1 MEKVLKLYKY
11 IDGVNDTPFPSEGK
25 QVVTSSFR
33 YDIKRMGGAPTIS
46 CTIMHELCLDK
57 LWSDNVYA
65 SFNGE
70 KFFIKQT
77 PSSSYDNSD
86 SRYKHEV
93 ELVSERIVLDNVYF
107 YDVVYSDASYD
118 KPVSNSSRFTFFG
131 DVREF
136 AGRLNQS
143 LKYSKLGYSVVVDSE
158 ISSEAKQV
166 SFEDQFF
173 SNVLQEI
180 YNTYNLPYYFS
191 EKVIHI
197 GYTSN
202 DITQTFKYGQDES
215 LLSINKQNAN
225 FKIVNRVTGVGSSDN
240 IPYYYPNDYE
250 SKSEV
255 EANGGTWINPQTN
268 LMPPIYRKSLGD
280 ERFYSAKNNTYID
293 PISGLYYEF
302 SNPYIE
308 GKPKEHIINFEDIK
322 PTIKEATNASG
333 DRIDMFLEFAYDLND
348 NDETDEAGN
357 YLHPYFFAK
366 LKRFDGQFGFNLFEH
381 SIDEQEM
388 TISMTSGSCA
398 SCEWI
403 IVVDEETQ
411 RNTVQVDDS
420 GNLVRDKEGN
430 VKFGSAQDRQ
440 NDTGNHEVWI
450 ALKKDVDTFGIIMP
464 NASNNYK
471 PNAGDSFVI
480 LHIDL
485 PKAYILDAEKRLED
499 SLVKY
504 MAMNNDEKFNFSI
517 SFSRI
522 YFAEHPDILEQLNE
536 NARLQIEYDNER
548 YELYVSSYSYALNSG
563 SPLPEVKVELS
574 DTLTIN
580 QNALQNAIDAVK
592 QDILSSFGGGDFLKQ
607 GLKYFLRKDVNDRSR
622 GFVASDK
629 GFEVG
634 RYKEGEL
641 GSGGIFKLDKDKNSY
656 LEVDKM
662 LVRKIAYFV
671 EIMIKKLSHVGGSI
685 ILSPAS
691 MKCSK
696 VEEHETYYRCYFEN
710 EHEGKTIYQE
720 FVVGDQAR
728 SQEFNIKEGLSQNVS
743 NQYYWRLV
751 VGVGSNYIDLS
762 KADCDS
768 GSGVPLAGDDI
779 VQLGN
784 RDNPS
789 RQRAII
795 LSSYGEGTPS
805 IIMYRGI
812 KSYSMSDAKMPLR
825 LSPDGN
831 IIEGDF
837 ISKSGKNLEEWMS
850 EVEVN
855 WDKVLE
861 QTDKEFTMWFF
872 EYDPSPEVYPE
883 SEWFTDELRALH
895 EQDLFYNT
903 AKGMAWRYTLK
914 DGVFFWELVT
924 DADTLKAL
932 EDAARAQQT
941 ADGAVQRLDSIVSDG
956 KLSAVE
962 KKEVRKEWASI
973 VDTYEWNMYSSE
985 RIGVDMDSSEVVAYS
1000 NAYNALSA
1008 YITPLLAED
1017 GDSDINP
1024 DEYRGYWT
1032 DYYTTETKLRNFL
1045 SEKAKEKADDVEQ
1058 QVNEISSDGVLS
1070 ALEKK
1075 EVLKEWMS
1083 IVEEYRSNTE
1093 TAQNF
1098 GMTTEDPALNE
1109 YVNAYNA
1116 LGSYMDGDEDGLDED
1131 KWDGVRLPSW
1141 LADLSTNQ
1149 TIVGDVYRSR
1159 WTAYYDT
1166 ERVLLSRISVIAKD
1180 KADDAQE
1187 DADKANDEL
1196 GKIASDNVLSKVE
1209 KKETLREWM
1218 EEFDAYY
1225 ANLDNAEKYSVDTA
1239 DYEGKFYALAYYL
1252 NGNEAW
1258 DGYSIPLWLRD
1269 LTVNQEITGSV
1280 FRQKWAD
1287 YYNAKVSLLDAIS
1300 TAIKAKADEAQQGV
1314 DDVND
1319 RVDDIVSDGVLS
1331 SLEKKE
1337 VLKEWDSIASSYAI
1351 NIENANKYNV
1361 SHDDYTASYVALGT
1375 YLNNGD
1381 VWDGISTPIWLNE
1394 YIGVNTIIN
1403 PSEYR
1408 QVWVDYYDSEKVL
1421 LDSIYEYIKGIAD
1434 SRIRNFVDQPIPP
1447 YDEGDRWC
1455 NATYGD
1461 LFDDDDLV
1469 CVTSKEKGEEFSIED
1484 WRPVSYGKTSI
1495 IKNMEGEI
1503 KLLADSFE
1511 LGADGKYYLSK
1522 EAGVNI
1528 TTEMASLY
1536 ATKTEYNTLAR
1547 KVSSNSSQINAT
1559 ANSLSAFT
1567 EKISF
1572 NINGDIT
1579 NISKSGLVTTSNYA
1593 SIFSQYKSQT
1603 GAVVQSEISAFVT
1616 KDADGTLSSN
1626 VKITADNVDINGIV
1640 KVSGTNTVKIGGWT
1654 VEENK
1659 LYAETGLSFVGTID
1673 DYSISIEPSG
1683 MKVSYGDDFITAEFG
1698 ANYASISDWGGLS
1711 ALNIVNH
1718 KSVGAVGYTKMCA
1731 LRVKGDPNDMGII
1744 VEGAACAF
1752 RPSSGAI
1759 TSIHGLAVNA
1769 RSNSGSI
1776 QSNDDFIKVDRN
1788 TTLPSPVTL
1797 RGKILFVKCSG
1808 SYTLTVPSCVLDDES
1823 SSGSGSFKDNHMR
1836 AFISNGT
1843 YWFEMN
1849 LTDTW

>member
-11 IDGVNDTPFPSEGK
+11 IDGVNDTPFPSEEK

-65 SFNGE
+65 WFNGE
-70 KFFIKQT
+70 RFFIKQQ
-77 PSSSYDNSD
+77 PSSSYSNTDTRFN
-86 SRYKHEV
+86 HEI

-107 YDVVYSDASYD
+107 YDVVDGSANHD
-118 KPVSNSSRFTFFG
+118 KPVSNSSKFTFFG
-131 DVREF
+131 DIREF
-136 AGRLNQS
+136 SERLNQS
-143 LKYSKLGYSVVVDSE
+143 LKYSHIGYSVVVDRG
-158 ISSEAKQV
+158 ISSDEKQI

-191 EKVIHI
+191 GKVIHI

-202 DITQTFKYGQDES
+202 VITQTFKYGQDES

-268 LMPPIYRKSLGD
+268 LMPPIYRESLGG

-348 NDETDEAGN
+348 NDKTDEAGN

-403 IVVDEETQ
+403 IGVDEETQ
-411 RNTVQVDDS
+411 KNTVQVDDS

-440 NDTGNHEVWI
+440 NDTENYEVWI

-504 MAMNNDEKFNFSI
+504 MAMNNEEKFNFSL

-522 YFAEHPDILEQLNE
+522 YFAEHPDILEQLDE
-536 NARLQIEYDNER
+536 NARIQIEYDNDV
-548 YELYVSSYSYALNSG
+548 YELYVSSYSYYMSNDNI
-563 SPLPEVKVELS
+563 LPEVKVELS

-641 GSGGIFKLDKDKNSY
+641 GTGGIFKIDKDGNSY
-656 LEVDKM
+656 LEVDNA
-662 LVRKIAYFV
+662 LFRKIAYFV

-696 VEEHETYYRCYFEN
+696 VEEYETYYRCYFEN
-710 EHEGKTIYQE
+710 EKDGKTINQE

-728 SQEFNIKEGLSQNVS
+728 SQTFNIKEGLSQNVR

-768 GSGVPLAGDDI
+768 GSGIPLAGDDI

-784 RDNPS
+784 RNNPE
-789 RQRAII
+789 RQNAII

-805 IIMYRGI
+805 FRQYKKIHT
-812 KSYSMSDAKMPLR
+812 YSMSDAELVTEF
-825 LSPDGN
+825 SPENNLITGK
-831 IIEGDF
+831 F
-837 ISKSGKNLEEWMS
+837 ISKSGKDLEETFL
-850 EVEVN
+850 EAKVD

-861 QTDKEFTMWFF
+861 QTDKEFSMWFF
-872 EYDPSPEVYPE
+872 PYAPSADVVPEVDWVTPE
-883 SEWFTDELRALH
+883 LKALH
-895 EQDLFYNT
+895 EEDLFYDKST
-903 AKGMAWRYTLK
+903 GLAWRYTFE
-914 DGVFFWELVT
+914 DGSYFWEIVT
-924 DADTLKAL
+924 DAETIKAL
-932 EDAARAQQT
+932 EKASKAQET
-941 ADGAVQRLDSIVSDG
+941 AD
-956 KLSAVE
+956 E
-962 KKEVRKEWASI
+962 K
-973 VDTYEWNMYSSE
+973 
-985 RIGVDMDSSEVVAYS
+985 
-1000 NAYNALSA
+1000 
-1008 YITPLLAED
+1008 
-1017 GDSDINP
+1017 
-1024 DEYRGYWT
+1024 
-1032 DYYTTETKLRNFL
+1032 
-1045 SEKAKEKADDVEQ
+1045 
-1058 QVNEISSDGVLS
+1058 
-1070 ALEKK
+1070 
-1075 EVLKEWMS
+1075 
-1083 IVEEYRSNTE
+1083 
-1093 TAQNF
+1093 
-1098 GMTTEDPALNE
+1098 
-1109 YVNAYNA
+1109 
-1116 LGSYMDGDEDGLDED
+1116 
-1131 KWDGVRLPSW
+1131 
-1141 LADLSTNQ
+1141 
-1149 TIVGDVYRSR
+1149 
-1159 WTAYYDT
+1159 
-1166 ERVLLSRISVIAKD
+1166 
-1180 KADDAQE
+1180 
-1187 DADKANDEL
+1187 
-1196 GKIASDNVLSKVE
+1196 
-1209 KKETLREWM
+1209 
-1218 EEFDAYY
+1218 
-1225 ANLDNAEKYSVDTA
+1225 
-1239 DYEGKFYALAYYL
+1239 
-1252 NGNEAW
+1252 
-1258 DGYSIPLWLRD
+1258 
-1269 LTVNQEITGSV
+1269 
-1280 FRQKWAD
+1280 
-1287 YYNAKVSLLDAIS
+1287 
-1300 TAIKAKADEAQQGV
+1300 
-1314 DDVND
+1314 
-1319 RVDDIVSDGVLS
+1319 
-1331 SLEKKE
+1331 
-1337 VLKEWDSIASSYAI
+1337 
-1351 NIENANKYNV
+1351 
-1361 SHDDYTASYVALGT
+1361 
-1375 YLNNGD
+1375 
-1381 VWDGISTPIWLNE
+1381 
-1394 YIGVNTIIN
+1394 
-1403 PSEYR
+1403 
-1408 QVWVDYYDSEKVL
+1408 
-1421 LDSIYEYIKGIAD
+1421 
-1434 SRIRNFVDQPIPP
+1434 IRNFGSQPNPP

-1461 LFDDDDLV
+1461 LFDNDDLV
-1469 CVTSKEKGEEFSIED
+1469 CVTSKEKGEEFNIED

-1511 LGADGKYYLSK
+1511 LGTDGKYYLSK
-1522 EAGVNI
+1522 KAGVNI

-1536 ATKTEYNTLAR
+1536 ATKTEYNTLAS

-1572 NINGDIT
+1572 NSSGDIT
-1579 NISKSGLVTTSNYA
+1579 NISKSGLVTTSNYT

-1603 GAVVQSEISAFVT
+1603 GAVVQSEIRAFVT
-1616 KDADGTLSSN
+1616 EDEVGDMISN
-1626 VKITADNVDINGIV
+1626 IEITADKIKLEGVTTINGSFSV
-1640 KVSGTNTVKIGGWT
+1640 DTDGTTHIGGFT
-1654 VEENK
+1654 VYDGK
-1659 LYAETGLSFVGTID
+1659 MTSDGDYKMTID
-1673 DYSISIEPSG
+1673 PVSNNPSISISFADHTYATMRVSNVSPYSG
-1683 MKVSYGDDFITAEFG
+1683 QLELYGA
-1698 ANYASISDWGGLS
+1698 
-1711 ALNIVNH
+1711 
-1718 KSVGAVGYTKMCA
+1718 M
-1731 LRVKGDPNDMGII
+1731 
-1744 VEGAACAF
+1744 
-1752 RPSSGAI
+1752 GAI
-1759 TSIHGLAVNA
+1759 SLLNGGFA
-1769 RSNSGSI
+1769 RFENSLGTEGITIEGDSKLGPFLTI
-1776 QSNDDFIKVDRN
+1776 RK
-1788 TTLPSPVTL
+1788 
-1797 RGKILFVKCSG
+1797 G
-1808 SYTLTVPSCVLDDES
+1808 SYYVSIGINSDNMAVIGSNCWPYYDNDTTRKSGVLSWDNS
-1823 SSGSGSFKDNHMR
+1823 RYGKFK
-1836 AFISNGT
+1836 
-1843 YWFEMN
+1843 
-1849 LTDTW
+1849 

>member
-11 IDGVNDTPFPSEGK
+11 IDGVNDTPFPSEGE

-107 YDVVYSDASYD
+107 YDVVDSDASYD

-202 DITQTFKYGQDES
+202 AITQTFKYGQDES

-403 IVVDEETQ
+403 IGVDEETQ

-440 NDTGNHEVWI
+440 NDTENHEVWI

-522 YFAEHPDILEQLNE
+522 YFAEHPDILEQLDE

-696 VEEHETYYRCYFEN
+696 VEEYETYYRCYFEN
-710 EHEGKTIYQE
+710 EHEGKTINQE

-784 RDNPS
+784 RNNAE
-789 RQRAII
+789 RQNAII
-795 LSSYGEGTPS
+795 LSSYGEGAPS
-805 IIMYRGI
+805 FRQYKKIH
-812 KSYSMSDAKMPLR
+812 SYSMSDAELVTEF
-825 LSPDGN
+825 SPESNLITGK
-831 IIEGDF
+831 F
-837 ISKSGKNLEEWMS
+837 ISKSGKDLEE
-850 EVEVN
+850 EFLEAKVD

-861 QTDKEFTMWFF
+861 QTDKEFSMWFF

-903 AKGMAWRYTLK
+903 AKGLAWRYTLK
-914 DGVFFWELVT
+914 DGVFFWDLVT

-932 EDAARAQQT
+932 EDAAKAQQT

-956 KLSAVE
+956 KLSSLE

-973 VDTYEWNMYSSE
+973 MDAYEWNMYSSE
-985 RIGVDMDSSEVVAYS
+985 RIGIDMQSQEVVGYS
-1000 NAYNALSA
+1000 NAYNTLST

-1017 GDSDINP
+1017 GDSDISP

-1045 SEKAKEKADDVEQ
+1045 SEKAKEKADDV
-1058 QVNEISSDGVLS
+1058 
-1070 ALEKK
+1070 
-1075 EVLKEWMS
+1075 
-1083 IVEEYRSNTE
+1083 
-1093 TAQNF
+1093 
-1098 GMTTEDPALNE
+1098 
-1109 YVNAYNA
+1109 
-1116 LGSYMDGDEDGLDED
+1116 
-1131 KWDGVRLPSW
+1131 
-1141 LADLSTNQ
+1141 
-1149 TIVGDVYRSR
+1149 
-1159 WTAYYDT
+1159 
-1166 ERVLLSRISVIAKD
+1166 
-1180 KADDAQE
+1180 
-1187 DADKANDEL
+1187 
-1196 GKIASDNVLSKVE
+1196 
-1209 KKETLREWM
+1209 
-1218 EEFDAYY
+1218 
-1225 ANLDNAEKYSVDTA
+1225 
-1239 DYEGKFYALAYYL
+1239 
-1252 NGNEAW
+1252 
-1258 DGYSIPLWLRD
+1258 
-1269 LTVNQEITGSV
+1269 
-1280 FRQKWAD
+1280 
-1287 YYNAKVSLLDAIS
+1287 
-1300 TAIKAKADEAQQGV
+1300 
-1314 DDVND
+1314 ND

-1337 VLKEWDSIASSYAI
+1337 VLKEWQAVVVQYAF
-1351 NIENANKYNV
+1351 NKNYADKYELDY
-1361 SHDDYTASYVALGT
+1361 SDYTDAYHALGT
-1375 YLNNGD
+1375 YLNNG
-1381 VWDGISTPIWLNE
+1381 VAWNGSGTPLWIGTQ
-1394 YIGVNTIIN
+1394 IGVNTTLSS
-1403 PSEYR
+1403 PTEYR
-1408 QVWVDYYDSEKVL
+1408 KVWVDYYKAE
-1421 LDSIYEYIKGIAD
+1421 SILRE
-1434 SRIRNFVDQPIPP
+1434 RISDAGLGTRVQNFKTYPNELPVPP
-1447 YDEGDRWC
+1447 YNVGDRWM
-1455 NATYGD
+1455 NAYYTVGGVTYAEN
-1461 LFDDDDLV
+1461 DDMV
-1469 CVTSKEKGEEFSIED
+1469 CVRAKAKNEVASINDWEFSSGMNSDTKKDIEATIKNLGDRIELNVESIDALNKAYANLGIRIDGVAEEVAIYAQKTSDNETSIAELKVKTNSIEQSVSNTQGGVEEAKNLASAARSLAITASMTGMYSGEE
-1484 WRPVSYGKTSI
+1484 Y
-1495 IKNMEGEI
+1495 NQ
-1503 KLLADSFE
+1503 
-1511 LGADGKYYLSK
+1511 
-1522 EAGVNI
+1522 
-1528 TTEMASLY
+1528 TTNPWQNWSSG
-1536 ATKTEYNTLAR
+1536 TEYKHVGAIWYNPNTGVTKR
-1547 KVSSNSSQINAT
+1547 YIGTDGTNSWETVDNNVYSSATFVFQNKNKWSVIAANFNDDGSVKGNSGI
-1559 ANSLSAFT
+1559 
-1567 EKISF
+1567 
-1572 NINGDIT
+1572 
-1579 NISKSGLVTTSNYA
+1579 VTTSDYA
-1593 SIFSQYKSQT
+1593 ALFSEQW
-1603 GAVVQSEISAFVT
+1603 SENESVRAEIGTFVT
-1616 KDADGTLSSN
+1616 KNADGTLESN
-1626 VKITADNVDINGIV
+1626 VKITADNIKLEGVTTINGSFSV
-1640 KVSGTNTVKIGGWT
+1640 DTDGTTHIGGFT
-1654 VEENK
+1654 VYDGK
-1659 LYAETGLSFVGTID
+1659 MTSDGDYKMTID
-1673 DYSISIEPSG
+1673 PVSNNPSISISFADHTYATMRVSNVSPYSG
-1683 MKVSYGDDFITAEFG
+1683 QLELYGAMG
-1698 ANYASISDWGGLS
+1698 AISLLNGGF
-1711 ALNIVNH
+1711 AKFEN
-1718 KSVGAVGYTKMCA
+1718 
-1731 LRVKGDPNDMGII
+1731 
-1744 VEGAACAF
+1744 
-1752 RPSSGAI
+1752 SSGAEGI
-1759 TSIHGLAVNA
+1759 TIEGDSKLG
-1769 RSNSGSI
+1769 
-1776 QSNDDFIKVDRN
+1776 
-1788 TTLPSPVTL
+1788 PSLTI
-1797 RGKILFVKCSG
+1797 RKG
-1808 SYTLTVPSCVLDDES
+1808 SYYVSIGINSNNMAVIGSNCWPYYDDSTTRKQGTLSWDNS
-1823 SSGSGSFKDNHMR
+1823 KYGKFK
-1836 AFISNGT
+1836 
-1843 YWFEMN
+1843 
-1849 LTDTW
+1849 

>member
-11 IDGVNDTPFPSEGK
+11 IDGVNDTPFPSEEK

-65 SFNGE
+65 WFNGE
-70 KFFIKQT
+70 RFFIKQQ
-77 PSSSYDNSD
+77 PSSSYSNTDTRFN
-86 SRYKHEV
+86 HEI

-107 YDVVYSDASYD
+107 YDVVDGSANHD
-118 KPVSNSSRFTFFG
+118 KPVSNSSKFTFFG
-131 DVREF
+131 DIREF
-136 AGRLNQS
+136 SERLNQS
-143 LKYSKLGYSVVVDSE
+143 LKYSHIGYSVVVDRG
-158 ISSEAKQV
+158 ISSDEKQI

-191 EKVIHI
+191 GKVIHI

-202 DITQTFKYGQDES
+202 VITQTFKYGQDES

-268 LMPPIYRKSLGD
+268 LMPPIYRESLGG

-348 NDETDEAGN
+348 NDKTDEAGN

-403 IVVDEETQ
+403 IGVDEETQ
-411 RNTVQVDDS
+411 KNTVQVDDS

-440 NDTGNHEVWI
+440 NDTENYEVWI

-504 MAMNNDEKFNFSI
+504 MAMNNEEKFNFSL

-522 YFAEHPDILEQLNE
+522 YFAEHPDILEQLDE
-536 NARLQIEYDNER
+536 NARIQIEYDNDV
-548 YELYVSSYSYALNSG
+548 YELYVSSYSYYMSNDNI
-563 SPLPEVKVELS
+563 LPEVKVELS

-641 GSGGIFKLDKDKNSY
+641 GTGGIFKIDKDGNSY
-656 LEVDKM
+656 LEVDNA
-662 LVRKIAYFV
+662 LFRKIAYFV

-696 VEEHETYYRCYFEN
+696 VEEYETYYRCYFEN
-710 EHEGKTIYQE
+710 EKDGKTINQE

-728 SQEFNIKEGLSQNVS
+728 SQTFNIKEGLSQNVR

-768 GSGVPLAGDDI
+768 GSGIPLAGDDI

-784 RDNPS
+784 RNNPE
-789 RQRAII
+789 RQNAII

-805 IIMYRGI
+805 FRQYKKIHT
-812 KSYSMSDAKMPLR
+812 YSMSDAELVTEF
-825 LSPDGN
+825 SPENNLITGK
-831 IIEGDF
+831 F
-837 ISKSGKNLEEWMS
+837 ISKSGKDLEETFL
-850 EVEVN
+850 EAKVD

-861 QTDKEFTMWFF
+861 QTDKEFSMWFF
-872 EYDPSPEVYPE
+872 PYAPSADVVPEVDWVTPE
-883 SEWFTDELRALH
+883 LKALH
-895 EQDLFYNT
+895 EEDLFYDKST
-903 AKGMAWRYTLK
+903 GLAWRYTFE
-914 DGVFFWELVT
+914 DGSYFWEIVT
-924 DADTLKAL
+924 DAETIKAL
-932 EDAARAQQT
+932 EKASKAQET
-941 ADGAVQRLDSIVSDG
+941 AD
-956 KLSAVE
+956 E
-962 KKEVRKEWASI
+962 K
-973 VDTYEWNMYSSE
+973 
-985 RIGVDMDSSEVVAYS
+985 
-1000 NAYNALSA
+1000 
-1008 YITPLLAED
+1008 
-1017 GDSDINP
+1017 
-1024 DEYRGYWT
+1024 
-1032 DYYTTETKLRNFL
+1032 
-1045 SEKAKEKADDVEQ
+1045 
-1058 QVNEISSDGVLS
+1058 
-1070 ALEKK
+1070 
-1075 EVLKEWMS
+1075 
-1083 IVEEYRSNTE
+1083 
-1093 TAQNF
+1093 
-1098 GMTTEDPALNE
+1098 
-1109 YVNAYNA
+1109 
-1116 LGSYMDGDEDGLDED
+1116 
-1131 KWDGVRLPSW
+1131 
-1141 LADLSTNQ
+1141 
-1149 TIVGDVYRSR
+1149 
-1159 WTAYYDT
+1159 
-1166 ERVLLSRISVIAKD
+1166 
-1180 KADDAQE
+1180 
-1187 DADKANDEL
+1187 
-1196 GKIASDNVLSKVE
+1196 
-1209 KKETLREWM
+1209 
-1218 EEFDAYY
+1218 
-1225 ANLDNAEKYSVDTA
+1225 
-1239 DYEGKFYALAYYL
+1239 
-1252 NGNEAW
+1252 
-1258 DGYSIPLWLRD
+1258 
-1269 LTVNQEITGSV
+1269 
-1280 FRQKWAD
+1280 
-1287 YYNAKVSLLDAIS
+1287 
-1300 TAIKAKADEAQQGV
+1300 
-1314 DDVND
+1314 
-1319 RVDDIVSDGVLS
+1319 
-1331 SLEKKE
+1331 
-1337 VLKEWDSIASSYAI
+1337 
-1351 NIENANKYNV
+1351 
-1361 SHDDYTASYVALGT
+1361 
-1375 YLNNGD
+1375 
-1381 VWDGISTPIWLNE
+1381 
-1394 YIGVNTIIN
+1394 
-1403 PSEYR
+1403 
-1408 QVWVDYYDSEKVL
+1408 
-1421 LDSIYEYIKGIAD
+1421 
-1434 SRIRNFVDQPIPP
+1434 IRNFGSQPNPP

-1461 LFDDDDLV
+1461 LFDNDDLV
-1469 CVTSKEKGEEFSIED
+1469 CVTSKEKGEEFNIED

-1511 LGADGKYYLSK
+1511 LGTVGKYYLSK
-1522 EAGVNI
+1522 KAGVNI

-1536 ATKTEYNTLAR
+1536 ATKTEYNTLAS

-1572 NINGDIT
+1572 NSSGDIT
-1579 NISKSGLVTTSNYA
+1579 NISKSGLVTTSNYT

-1603 GAVVQSEISAFVT
+1603 GAVVQSEIRAFVT
-1616 KDADGTLSSN
+1616 EDEVGDMISN
-1626 VKITADNVDINGIV
+1626 IEITADKIKLEGVTTINGSFSV
-1640 KVSGTNTVKIGGWT
+1640 DTDGTTHIGGFT
-1654 VEENK
+1654 VYDGK
-1659 LYAETGLSFVGTID
+1659 MTSDGDYKMTID
-1673 DYSISIEPSG
+1673 PVSNNPSISISFADHTYATMRVSNVSPYSG
-1683 MKVSYGDDFITAEFG
+1683 QLELYGA
-1698 ANYASISDWGGLS
+1698 
-1711 ALNIVNH
+1711 
-1718 KSVGAVGYTKMCA
+1718 M
-1731 LRVKGDPNDMGII
+1731 
-1744 VEGAACAF
+1744 
-1752 RPSSGAI
+1752 GAI
-1759 TSIHGLAVNA
+1759 SLLNGGFA
-1769 RSNSGSI
+1769 RFENSLGTEGITIEGDSKLGPFLTI
-1776 QSNDDFIKVDRN
+1776 RK
-1788 TTLPSPVTL
+1788 
-1797 RGKILFVKCSG
+1797 G
-1808 SYTLTVPSCVLDDES
+1808 SYYVSIGINSDNMAVIGSNCWPYYDNDTTRKSGVLSWDNS
-1823 SSGSGSFKDNHMR
+1823 RYGKFK
-1836 AFISNGT
+1836 
-1843 YWFEMN
+1843 
-1849 LTDTW
+1849 

>member
-11 IDGVNDTPFPSEGK
+11 IDGVNDTPFPSEEK

-107 YDVVYSDASYD
+107 YDVVDSDASYD

-202 DITQTFKYGQDES
+202 AITQTFKYGQDES

-268 LMPPIYRKSLGD
+268 LMPPIYRKSLGG

-403 IVVDEETQ
+403 IGVDEETQ

-440 NDTGNHEVWI
+440 NDTENYEVWI

-522 YFAEHPDILEQLNE
+522 YFAEHPEVLEQLNE

-622 GFVASDK
+622 GLVASDK

-641 GSGGIFKLDKDKNSY
+641 GSGGIFKLDKDGNSY
-656 LEVDKM
+656 LEVDKA
-662 LVRKIAYFV
+662 LFRKIAYFI

-696 VEEHETYYRCYFEN
+696 VEEYETYYRCYFEN
-710 EHEGKTIYQE
+710 EKDGKTINQE

-768 GSGVPLAGDDI
+768 GSGIPLSGDDI

-784 RDNPS
+784 RNNPE
-789 RQRAII
+789 RQNAII

-805 IIMYRGI
+805 FRQYKKIH
-812 KSYSMSDAKMPLR
+812 SYSMSDAELVTEF
-825 LSPDGN
+825 SPENNLITGK
-831 IIEGDF
+831 F
-837 ISKSGKNLEEWMS
+837 ISKSGKDLEETFL
-850 EVEVN
+850 EAKVD

-861 QTDKEFTMWFF
+861 QTDKEFSMWFF
-872 EYDPSPEVYPE
+872 PYAPSADVVPEVDWVTPE
-883 SEWFTDELRALH
+883 LKALH
-895 EQDLFYNT
+895 EEDLFYDKST
-903 AKGMAWRYTLK
+903 GLAWRYTYEN
-914 DGVFFWELVT
+914 GYYFWEIVT
-924 DADTLKAL
+924 DAETIKAL
-932 EDAARAQQT
+932 EKASKAQET
-941 ADGAVQRLDSIVSDG
+941 AD
-956 KLSAVE
+956 E
-962 KKEVRKEWASI
+962 K
-973 VDTYEWNMYSSE
+973 
-985 RIGVDMDSSEVVAYS
+985 
-1000 NAYNALSA
+1000 
-1008 YITPLLAED
+1008 
-1017 GDSDINP
+1017 
-1024 DEYRGYWT
+1024 
-1032 DYYTTETKLRNFL
+1032 
-1045 SEKAKEKADDVEQ
+1045 
-1058 QVNEISSDGVLS
+1058 
-1070 ALEKK
+1070 
-1075 EVLKEWMS
+1075 
-1083 IVEEYRSNTE
+1083 
-1093 TAQNF
+1093 
-1098 GMTTEDPALNE
+1098 
-1109 YVNAYNA
+1109 
-1116 LGSYMDGDEDGLDED
+1116 
-1131 KWDGVRLPSW
+1131 
-1141 LADLSTNQ
+1141 
-1149 TIVGDVYRSR
+1149 
-1159 WTAYYDT
+1159 
-1166 ERVLLSRISVIAKD
+1166 
-1180 KADDAQE
+1180 
-1187 DADKANDEL
+1187 
-1196 GKIASDNVLSKVE
+1196 
-1209 KKETLREWM
+1209 
-1218 EEFDAYY
+1218 
-1225 ANLDNAEKYSVDTA
+1225 
-1239 DYEGKFYALAYYL
+1239 
-1252 NGNEAW
+1252 
-1258 DGYSIPLWLRD
+1258 
-1269 LTVNQEITGSV
+1269 
-1280 FRQKWAD
+1280 
-1287 YYNAKVSLLDAIS
+1287 
-1300 TAIKAKADEAQQGV
+1300 
-1314 DDVND
+1314 
-1319 RVDDIVSDGVLS
+1319 
-1331 SLEKKE
+1331 
-1337 VLKEWDSIASSYAI
+1337 
-1351 NIENANKYNV
+1351 
-1361 SHDDYTASYVALGT
+1361 
-1375 YLNNGD
+1375 
-1381 VWDGISTPIWLNE
+1381 
-1394 YIGVNTIIN
+1394 
-1403 PSEYR
+1403 
-1408 QVWVDYYDSEKVL
+1408 
-1421 LDSIYEYIKGIAD
+1421 
-1434 SRIRNFVDQPIPP
+1434 IRNFGAQPIPP
-1447 YDEGDRWC
+1447 YDKGDRWC

-1528 TTEMASLY
+1528 TTEIASLY
-1536 ATKTEYNTLAR
+1536 ATKTEYNTLAS

-1572 NINGDIT
+1572 NSSGDIT

-1616 KDADGTLSSN
+1616 EGEVGEMISKIT
-1626 VKITADNVDINGIV
+1626 ITADNVDINNGVVIID
-1640 KVSGTNTVKIGGWT
+1640 KDSATIGGFTVCKDYIISTSTYKMEIINNEEGSGCIKWT
-1654 VEENK
+1654 GGDR
-1659 LYAETGLSFVGTID
+1659 LYARLGVWSA
-1673 DYSISIEPSG
+1673 SG
-1683 MKVSYGDDFITAEFG
+1683 YM
-1698 ANYASISDWGGLS
+1698 
-1711 ALNIVNH
+1711 
-1718 KSVGAVGYTKMCA
+1718 
-1731 LRVKGDPNDMGII
+1731 
-1744 VEGAACAF
+1744 
-1752 RPSSGAI
+1752 SG
-1759 TSIHGLAVNA
+1759 SLDV
-1769 RSNSGSI
+1769 SNSIGYSSTITPATIRTSGQNFQAEMNVFNYFEGSFTI
-1776 QSNDDFIKVDRN
+1776 TKLGASGGQKATFGMDSNGRIRIGASLWPTSAQVNYGEVYNDDGTLKIK
-1788 TTLPSPVTL
+1788 T
-1797 RGKILFVKCSG
+1797 
-1808 SYTLTVPSCVLDDES
+1808 
-1823 SSGSGSFKDNHMR
+1823 
-1836 AFISNGT
+1836 
-1843 YWFEMN
+1843 
-1849 LTDTW
+1849 